1 MTIIADIYSFERR
14 AKVLGFN
21 SSAWG
26 IASVLAPLIGG
37 LIVDKLSWHWIFFI
51 NVPVGLIT
59 LFLFQ
64 FYLREPK
71 RHNNVKIDYL
81 GSFWL
86 MIFLL

>member
-1 MTIIADIYSFERR
+1 MPVSMTIIADIYSFERR

-59 LFLFQ
+59 LSYFNFI
-64 FYLREPK
+64 YENP
-71 RHNNVKIDYL
+71 NVTIT
-81 GSFWL
+81 
-86 MIFLL
+86 